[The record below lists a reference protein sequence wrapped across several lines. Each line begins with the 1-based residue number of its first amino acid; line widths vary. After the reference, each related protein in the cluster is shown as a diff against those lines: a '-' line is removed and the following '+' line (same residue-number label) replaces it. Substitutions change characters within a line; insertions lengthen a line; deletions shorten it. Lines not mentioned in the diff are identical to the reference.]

1 MRSLLRAR
9 DAGAGSRLAE
19 SLWAR
24 YVASRDPQARVQLL
38 DLYLGLV
45 HHAARELVRACGSPL
60 ELDELISAG
69 TVGLVQA
76 LEGFDPS
83 RGLAFSTYAMPR
95 IRGAILDEIRGQ
107 DWTPRS
113 VRERRSLLLRA
124 RGALQQRL
132 GRAPSAAEVATE
144 LGVNLETLWAWERD
158 VHGRIRLELDASAGP
173 DGEGDLRLVETIAD
187 AGAPEPDD
195 ALLRAE
201 VLDELRAALAALPS
215 KDRLVL
221 SLYYHEN
228 LSLKQI
234 GEVLHVTESRVSQ
247 IRTRTLKRLREL
259 LRGTGEER

>member
-1 MRSLLRAR
+1 MRSALR
-9 DAGAGSRLAE
+9 DAGTGSRLAE

-24 YVASRDPQARVQLL
+24 YSACRDPEARVQLL

-45 HHAARELVRACGSPL
+45 HHAARELVRACGTPL
-60 ELDELISAG
+60 ELDELVSAG

-76 LEGFDPS
+76 LEGFEPA

-107 DWTPRS
+107 DWAPRS
-113 VRERRSLLLRA
+113 IRERRARLARA

-132 GRAPSAAEVATE
+132 GRAPAAAEMAGE
-144 LGVNLETLWAWERD
+144 LGVDLETLWAWERD
-158 VHGRIRLELDASAGP
+158 AHSRIRLELDAAAGH
-173 DGEGDLRLVETIAD
+173 DGEGELRLIETIAD
-187 AGAPEPDD
+187 AAAPGPDD
-195 ALLRAE
+195 ALLRGE
-201 VLDELRAALAALPS
+201 TLDGLRAAVAALPS

-221 SLYYHEN
+221 SLYYYEN

-247 IRTRTLKRLREL
+247 IRTRTLKRLRER
-259 LRGTGEER
+259 LRGAGEDR